1 MSTTG
6 LVDRLLPLWF
16 EPVEQL
22 IDPVAAFRAVYTD
35 PVTVNSTPMPV
46 ATLVDRARAM
56 QVAFPVR
63 RAEVLEQVETADK
76 VVLGFVLH
84 ARHSGLL
91 RTSLG
96 DVQATGREVAV
107 RTVDVL
113 TVRDGKVAEI
123 VVVSDEAGLLQQLG
137 VAVAPRPEG

>member
-1 MSTTG
+1 
-6 LVDRLLPLWF
+6 V
-16 EPVEQL
+16 
-22 IDPVAAFRAVYTD
+22 I
-35 PVTVNSTPMPV
+35 
-46 ATLVDRARAM
+46 
-56 QVAFPVR
+56 
-63 RAEVLEQVETADK
+63 EQVETADK

-91 RTSLG
+91 RSSLG

-107 RTVDVL
+107 RTIDVL
-113 TVRDGKVAEI
+113 TVRDGRVAEI